1 MACKV
6 VDRAYRESTIAGRG
20 RRPRRR
26 THGGQ
31 GSESARV
38 TVCPCRGATDG
49 CVMNRRLLMMFAKAV
64 LVKFFESWLSEWSEE
79 VENAVD
85 CSVKNYG

>member
-1 MACKV
+1 M
-6 VDRAYRESTIAGRG
+6 
-20 RRPRRR
+20 
-26 THGGQ
+26 
-31 GSESARV
+31 

-85 CSVKNYG
+85 CSVKNFG